1 MRRSAAK
8 PVFEPQ
14 RFVHEHTRVMRLA
27 GQHCGIAEQHESS
40 LRTQQATQQPYE
52 GLTMRT
58 FETLGASK
66 KLVTTNA
73 QVRDYDFFDPS
84 NILVIDRKLPPR
96 IPDSFLETAYVPAR
110 ADIYAKYSLQG
121 WIKDVTD
128 N

>member
-1 MRRSAAK
+1 MQR
-8 PVFEPQ
+8 VFFDS
-14 RFVHEHTRVMRLA
+14 RTILDIEHPAQT
-27 GQHCGIAEQHESS
+27 
-40 LRTQQATQQPYE
+40 

-84 NILVIDRKLPPR
+84 NILVIDRKSPPR
-96 IPDSFLETAYVPAR
+96 IPESFLETAYVPAH
-110 ADIYAKYSLQG
+110 ADIYSKYSLQG